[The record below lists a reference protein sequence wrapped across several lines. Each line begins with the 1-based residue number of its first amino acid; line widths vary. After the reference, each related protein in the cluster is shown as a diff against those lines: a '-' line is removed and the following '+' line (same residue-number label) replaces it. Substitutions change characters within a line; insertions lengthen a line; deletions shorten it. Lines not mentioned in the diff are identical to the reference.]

1 MRKTMKKTTMMKAAA
16 CLACVAVAAAAPN
29 DAATCEAMAEK
40 LNQRFIVGSNRFNTT
55 STGQEA
61 RDELREWMASNGLL
75 VSMCNPQG
83 YPDVYGPCADEV
95 GMDHISASWIGQ
107 TDRTKELV
115 EADILSPLQLYPGT
129 IGLVFN
135 ISNPDTEVLCVSPS
149 DSASDARQPDAKG
162 NPACGSFNK
171 PVTESLRMIE
181 EYLRSVKEGDKP
193 NATLELAVSEW
204 EKYYYLGDPSK
215 NVTGVSGW
223 DQMKWWEGDNVTS
236 DANVTCSDLYWTSTD
251 PGEKQWA
258 AIKPLVPMEEYLADP
273 KNVWDPTKTQWG
285 SFPVYYNAGTWNMT
299 SYEELLGHPLCV
311 DDSDPCV
318 MDGTCTEGGKIVE
331 WLADPLEPQH
341 FQQAMDMQVELYGKR
356 IPGLPEGKAS
366 LPQWNEISVSKNA
379 NVKGGVE
386 AIFVRKDFFGPGGTL
401 ELLEKQR
408 GSGAST
414 GPVPPRAKEFTEY
427 GARQLAEGYYG
438 GIPVV
443 YASRK
448 KEDVLAG
455 KVFGCSPD
463 P

>member
-29 DAATCEAMAEK
+29 NAATCEAMAEK

-83 YPDVYGPCADEV
+83 YPDVYGPCTDEQ

-115 EADILSPLQLYPGT
+115 EADILSPLQLFTEP

-135 ISNPDTEVLCVSPS
+135 TSNPDTEVLCVSPT
-149 DSASDARQPDAKG
+149 DSASDGRQPDAKG
-162 NPACGSFNK
+162 NPACGSFNE
-171 PVTESLRMIE
+171 PQTESLRMIE

-215 NVTGVSGW
+215 NMTGVSGW

-236 DANVTCSDLYWTSTD
+236 EANVTCTDLYSNFD
-251 PGEKQWA
+251 DGGRQWA

-318 MDGTCTEGGKIVE
+318 MDGTCTKGELCVN

-341 FQQAMDMQVELYGKR
+341 FQQVMDMQVELYGKR

-366 LPQWNEISVSKNA
+366 LSQWNEISVSKNA

-386 AIFVRKDFFGPGGTL
+386 AIFVMKDFFGPGGTL

-443 YASRK
+443 YASMK
-448 KEDVLAG
+448 KEDALAG

-463 P
+463 A

>member
-83 YPDVYGPCADEV
+83 YPDVYGPCIDEQ
-95 GMDHISASWIGQ
+95 MDHISASWIGQ

-149 DSASDARQPDAKG
+149 DSSSDNRQPDAKG

-223 DQMKWWEGDNVTS
+223 DQMKWW
-236 DANVTCSDLYWTSTD
+236 
-251 PGEKQWA
+251 
-258 AIKPLVPMEEYLADP
+258 
-273 KNVWDPTKTQWG
+273 
-285 SFPVYYNAGTWNMT
+285 
-299 SYEELLGHPLCV
+299 
-311 DDSDPCV
+311 
-318 MDGTCTEGGKIVE
+318 
-331 WLADPLEPQH
+331 
-341 FQQAMDMQVELYGKR
+341 
-356 IPGLPEGKAS
+356 
-366 LPQWNEISVSKNA
+366 
-379 NVKGGVE
+379 
-386 AIFVRKDFFGPGGTL
+386 
-401 ELLEKQR
+401 
-408 GSGAST
+408 
-414 GPVPPRAKEFTEY
+414 
-427 GARQLAEGYYG
+427 
-438 GIPVV
+438 
-443 YASRK
+443 
-448 KEDVLAG
+448 
-455 KVFGCSPD
+455 
-463 P
+463 

>member
-1 MRKTMKKTTMMKAAA
+1 MGDDEGRRVPRVRRGSRRGPKRCCYLRGNGREAEPEVHRWIKQVQHYLDGPGGEGRIARVDG
-16 CLACVAVAAAAPN
+16 LERPSCVDVQSAGLPGRIRPLRRRGGN
-29 DAATCEAMAEK
+29 
-40 LNQRFIVGSNRFNTT
+40 GS
-55 STGQEA
+55 
-61 RDELREWMASNGLL
+61 
-75 VSMCNPQG
+75 
-83 YPDVYGPCADEV
+83 
-95 GMDHISASWIGQ
+95 ISASWIGQ

-149 DSASDARQPDAKG
+149 DSSSDNRQPDAKG

-204 EKYYYLGDPSK
+204 EKSYYLGNPSK
-215 NVTGVSGW
+215 NMTGVSGW

-236 DANVTCSDLYWTSTD
+236 DANVTCSDLYYTTSD

-285 SFPVYYNAGTWNMT
+285 SFPVYNKAGTWNMT
-299 SYEELLGHPLCV
+299 SYEELLGRPLCV

-318 MDGTCTEGGKIVE
+318 MDGTCTEGELLVE

-366 LPQWNEISVSKNA
+366 LAQWNEISVSKNA

-386 AIFVRKDFFGPGGTL
+386 AIFVMKDLFGPGGTL
-401 ELLEKQR
+401 ELLEKQL

-414 GPVPPRAKEFTEY
+414 FPVPLRAKEFTEY
-427 GARQLAEGYYG
+427 GARQLAENYDG

-443 YASRK
+443 YASMK
-448 KEDVLAG
+448 KEDALAG

>member
-61 RDELREWMASNGLL
+61 RDELREWM
-75 VSMCNPQG
+75 
-83 YPDVYGPCADEV
+83 
-95 GMDHISASWIGQ
+95 DHISASWIGQ

-149 DSASDARQPDAKG
+149 DSASDGRQPDAKG

-204 EKYYYLGDPSK
+204 EKKYYLGNPSK
-215 NVTGVSGW
+215 NMTGVSGW

-236 DANVTCSDLYWTSTD
+236 DANVSCTDLFSNLD
-251 PGEKQWA
+251 GGRQWA

-273 KNVWDPTKTQWG
+273 KNVWDPTKTQRG
-285 SFPVYYNAGTWNMT
+285 SFPVYAKAGTWNMT

-318 MDGTCTEGGKIVE
+318 MDGTCTEGELTVE

-356 IPGLPEGKAS
+356 ISGLPEGKAS

-443 YASRK
+443 YASMK
-448 KEDVLAG
+448 KA
-455 KVFGCSPD
+455 
-463 P
+463 